1 MAQITTM
8 KFSPKSGFNRNDW
21 KTDMVGNYHAAA
33 PLEWG
38 LICDADANGVLTPAT
53 DTYGVGFAME
63 ESTTDGPSEVDILL
77 GVFHMYEVKVGKPVS
92 VIFPKDIAQVYTV
105 HVSAG
110 SGAPALAKGQ
120 LVKIASGKY
129 VTDTALTA
137 ATAKGKIIETPAE
150 TGRAGLFV
158 VQIMNV

>member
-38 LICDADANGVLTPAT
+38 LICEADANGVLTPAT

-63 ESTTDGPSEVDILL
+63 ESTADGPSELDIYL
-77 GVFHMYEVKVGKPVS
+77 GIFHQFEVKVGTPVS
-92 VIFPKDIAQVYTV
+92 TIIPRDIVQVYTV
-105 HVSAG
+105 HVSKGA
-110 SGAPALAKGQ
+110 GAPDLAKGQ
-120 LVKIASGKY
+120 FVKIAAGKY
-129 VTDTALTA
+129 VTDAALTA
-137 ATAKGKIIETPAE
+137 ATAKGKIVETPTE
-150 TGRAGLFV
+150 TLQAGLYT
-158 VQIMNV
+158 VQVMNV